1 MSEVLFVS
9 HSVYLTP
16 QERKLLTSGPVT
28 IETIGIST
36 PNNFKDLNQKLT
48 EVFVRY
54 FITTEVS
61 GKNKEIELM
70 PDGYKISFP
79 HYTDFKP
86 IANMIE
92 GGSEWLML
100 NLVSEIDRKGIPLT
114 IYHQIVFMDVS
125 VQERTT
131 VSEHLASFLKK

>member
-1 MSEVLFVS
+1 MSETLFVS

-16 QERKLLTSGPVT
+16 QERKLLTSGPTT
-28 IETIGIST
+28 IETIGITT
-36 PNNFKDLNQKLT
+36 PSNKDLNEKLT

-54 FITTEVS
+54 LITTEIA
-61 GKNKEIELM
+61 GKDKEIELM

-92 GGSEWLML
+92 GGSEWLLL
-100 NLVSEIDRKGIPLT
+100 NLVSEVDRKGIPLT
-114 IYHQIVFMDVS
+114 IYHQIIFMDVS

-131 VSEHLASFLKK
+131 VSEHLADFLKK